1 MISICFSISRM
12 LNGPTVLLKNSTTSL
27 CNPVIN
33 NLSSRSSS
41 SLTSTNNNNN
51 TNHNHN
57 DNDQI
62 KPDLS
67 QSSSCLSTTLFTNY
81 SMHPIHNHSIYT
93 TNLSS
98 SINYDNTTT
107 TTLNHHNQAYQ
118 LSDSLKRTHFNCPND
133 TLFIN
138 QIIKDNIKSSEQLT
152 STIMIKND
160 DIIQIRRRLP
170 PLGKSDSSETGLQ
183 INNNNNNETN
193 SSIVTTAT
201 KIVIEPDP
209 NEKNSNNNDNIGQH
223 KTIEEGDISN
233 EEITSGKMLLSQSDS
248 VNIEH
253 K

>member
-41 SLTSTNNNNN
+41 SLTSTNNN
-51 TNHNHN
+51 TNHN

-107 TTLNHHNQAYQ
+107 TTTLNHHNQAYQ

-138 QIIKDNIKSSEQLT
+138 QIIKDKIKSSEQLT

-183 INNNNNNETN
+183 INNNNN
-193 SSIVTTAT
+193 SIVTTAT
-201 KIVIEPDP
+201 KIVIEADP
-209 NEKNSNNNDNIGQH
+209 NDKNSNNNDNIGQH
-223 KTIEEGDISN
+223 KTIEEGNISN
-233 EEITSGKMLLSQSDS
+233 EEITSEKMLQSQSDS

>member
-98 SINYDNTTT
+98 SINYDNTI
-107 TTLNHHNQAYQ
+107 TLNHHNQAYQ
-118 LSDSLKRTHFNCPND
+118 LSDSLKRTNFNCPND

-138 QIIKDNIKSSEQLT
+138 QVIKDKIKSSEQLT

-223 KTIEEGDISN
+223 KTIEEGNISN
-233 EEITSGKMLLSQSDS
+233 EEITSEKMLQSQSDS